1 LTANCATTSTAGP
14 LSIDPGITTLDGGG
28 FTISASDTPLDQWNG
43 GIVQIP
49 SGQTAAITNLTV
61 SGPPTGFSVST
72 NVNNVVY
79 GIWFMGASGSVSG
92 VTVEHIWQQ
101 PNLQAP
107 LPNRGTAIR
116 ADGPGTVTITGTTVL
131 DYQKNG
137 IDGRNAGMTMDVSG
151 SAIGP
156 PHNFQGFIAPN
167 GLLYVSGAS
176 GTATD
181 DTIFGAGDQV
191 GGGPDTPT
199 DGDAVLLFGAT
210 NVTIDHNTITSD
222 PSTAGT
228 DIGISVTAGSTGIV
242 LSNNTIGRIAPDSP
256 DPTGIGIAVCSPPAA
271 ALEACADDPDGT
283 SSATLICNTFSNWNT
298 NIVGALQIDCTPLP
312 PGTVCQPYTANLP
325 AVQGGTAPFTWS
337 TPGPLPP
344 GLTLSPDGA
353 ITGTPTSDGTFPFT
367 ANVVDSSS
375 PTTLSASQD
384 ESITIAAGT
393 CPAPAIL
400 LVKTASVSSFSAS
413 GTVVTYSFKVSN
425 TGTAPLSNVAVTDP
439 LVGLSPITC
448 PAGSLAIGASMT
460 CTATYTTTSADVSR
474 GNVMNTATATG
485 TDPSGVPAG
494 PSTSTATIPA
504 VTIPAPA
511 APAAPVSPITPT
523 QVQVTG

>member
-1 LTANCATTSTAGP
+1 LSAPCATTAALT
-14 LSIDPGITTLDGGG
+14 IDPNITTLDGA
-28 FTISASDTPLDQWNG
+28 FNTISASDAGFPEFSNG
-43 GIVQIP
+43 ILTVP
-49 SGQTAAITNLTV
+49 PGQTVAITNLTV
-61 SGPPTGFSVST
+61 SGPATGFQFAQCGHVL
-72 NVNNVVY
+72 Y
-79 GIWFMGASGSVSG
+79 GIWFDGSSGSVSG
-92 VTVEHIWQQ
+92 VTVEHIWTQQ
-101 PNLQAP
+101 TNPGSPACNT
-107 LPNRGTAIR
+107 GTAIR
-116 ADGPGTVTITGTTVL
+116 ADGPGTVTITGTTVM

-137 IDGRNAGMTMDVSG
+137 IDGRNPGMTMDVSG
-151 SAIGP
+151 STMGP
-156 PHNFQGFIAPN
+156 PHNLQGFIAPN
-167 GLLYVSGAS
+167 GLVYVSGAS
-176 GTATD
+176 GTATNN
-181 DTIFGAGDQV
+181 TIFGAGDQV

-222 PSTAGT
+222 MSTAGT
-228 DIGISVTAGSTGIV
+228 DIGISVTFGSTGIV
-242 LSNNTIGRIAPDSP
+242 LSNNTISRIAPDSP

-271 ALEACADDPDGT
+271 GLEACADDPDGT

-312 PGTVCQPYTANLP
+312 PGTVCQPYTANVP

-344 GLTLSPDGA
+344 GLTLSSDGA

-375 PTTLSASQD
+375 PTPLSASQD

-425 TGTAPLSNVAVTDP
+425 AGTASLTNVAVTDP
-439 LVGLSPITC
+439 LAGLSPITC
-448 PAGSLAIGASMT
+448 PATSLAVGASMT

-504 VTIPAPA
+504 VTTPAAPA

-523 QVQVTG
+523 QVRVTG